1 MASFASIAVGGSIK
15 QMVKCRHTHSHAT
28 GTGRGRGAAGLPL
41 PGGTPVLSGQVVLL
55 SFRMDMPSANV
66 CHLQRL

>member
-1 MASFASIAVGGSIK
+1 
-15 QMVKCRHTHSHAT
+15 MVKCRHTHSHA
-28 GTGRGRGAAGLPL
+28 AAKAATEGGGGGVPGLSSL
-41 PGGTPVLSGQVVLL
+41 QGGTPVLSGQVVLL